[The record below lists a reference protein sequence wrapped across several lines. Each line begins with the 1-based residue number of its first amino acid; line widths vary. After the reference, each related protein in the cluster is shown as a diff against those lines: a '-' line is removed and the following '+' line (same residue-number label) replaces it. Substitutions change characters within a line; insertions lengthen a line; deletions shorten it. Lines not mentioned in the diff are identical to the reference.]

1 MLGRHCEVAFVRC
14 AAVAGGRQC
23 LPPVDGRAFSKGGRH
38 KAHGEVKL
46 IVFFIFIF
54 IFAQNEVEQGHT
66 RQGLGEQ
73 EDPSVCRKKNV

>member
-54 IFAQNEVEQGHT
+54 IFA
-66 RQGLGEQ
+66 
-73 EDPSVCRKKNV
+73 